1 MNNEEWRDVVGY
13 EGIYEVSNRG
23 NVRNKKTLRIIKSSI
38 SYHNYV
44 RVPLRKNGKDRKLF
58 LHRLVADAFIPNP
71 ENKEIVNHINGNKQD
86 NRIENL
92 EWCTYSENN
101 VKAIKDGLRSTKRKI
116 ICQYKNNMLIAKWR
130 SISSASKY
138 LNLPLGSISACLH
151 YNEKHNDC
159 RMVGGY
165 VWLFEKEERA

>member
-13 EGIYEVSNRG
+13 EGIYEVSNMG
-23 NVRNKKTLRIIKSSI
+23 NVRNKKTLRIIKPFI

-44 RVPLRKNGKDRKLF
+44 RVPLRKNGKDRKRF

-151 YNEKHNDC
+151 YNEKHNDY

-165 VWLFEKEERA
+165 VWLFEKEERT